1 MILVKIF
8 NCNSIM
14 YNLIKGWKS
23 SGNNHGKMENQPLII
38 QFDEVEDFLFYIINK
53 NYAPLC
59 YINIIFYLI

>member
-23 SGNNHGKMENQPLII
+23 SGNNHGKMEN
-38 QFDEVEDFLFYIINK
+38 
-53 NYAPLC
+53 
-59 YINIIFYLI
+59 